1 MKATPTQQSVVLL
14 ALVTSSLIT
23 VRDNG
28 LLPEIK
34 DVVEAGAKSMLDI
47 IAEYRYISD
56 PKEDVLATSA
66 IHAKAA
72 EVINRSSDW
81 FSVEVVVMLGFQ
93 ICTDLLGEVCQPQK
107 RALITQALGCLRD
120 LDDFLDPEGD
130 NGQVM
135 IEVEEI
141 LKAVYKEIG
150 FETNLRYLKHFR
162 KLQRRQKRHA
172 GIKLCRW

>member
-1 MKATPTQQSVVLL
+1 MKATPTQQSVTLL

-66 IHAKAA
+66 ILARAA

-81 FSVEVVVMLGFQ
+81 FSVEVVVRLGFQ

-107 RALITQALGCLRD
+107 RTLITQALGCLRD

-172 GIKLCRW
+172 GIKL

>member
-1 MKATPTQQSVVLL
+1 MKTTPTQQSVTLL
-14 ALVTSSLIT
+14 ALVASSLIT
-23 VRDNG
+23 IRDNG

-34 DVVEAGAKSMLDI
+34 DVVEAGAKSILDI
-47 IAEYRYISD
+47 IAEYRELSD
-56 PKEDVLATSA
+56 PNEDVMATSA
-66 IHAKAA
+66 ILAKAA
-72 EVINRSSDW
+72 AVINRSSDW
-81 FSVEVVVMLGFQ
+81 FSVEVVVRLGFQ

-107 RALITQALGCLRD
+107 RALIIQALSHFRD

-130 NGQVM
+130 NEQVM

-141 LKAVYKEIG
+141 LKAVYKEVS

-172 GIKLCRW
+172 GIKL

>member
-1 MKATPTQQSVVLL
+1 MRATPTQQSVTLL
-14 ALVTSSLIT
+14 ALVASSLLT
-23 VRDNG
+23 VKDNG

-34 DVVEAGAKSMLDI
+34 DVVEAGAKSILDI
-47 IAEYRYISD
+47 IAEYRHISD
-56 PKEDVLATSA
+56 PEEDVLATSA
-66 IHAKAA
+66 ILSKAA
-72 EVINRSSDW
+72 AVINRSSDW
-81 FSVEVVVMLGFQ
+81 FSVEAVVRLGFQ

-107 RALITQALGCLRD
+107 RALITKALGCLRD
-120 LDDFLDPEGD
+120 LDDFLDPERD
-130 NGQVM
+130 NEEVA

-172 GIKLCRW
+172 GIKL

>member
-1 MKATPTQQSVVLL
+1 MKTTPTQQSVTLL

-34 DVVEAGAKSMLDI
+34 DVVEAGATNMLDI
-47 IAEYRYISD
+47 IAKYRYISD
-56 PKEDVLATSA
+56 PNEDVLSTSA
-66 IHAKAA
+66 ILARAA
-72 EVINRSSDW
+72 AVINRSSDW
-81 FSVEVVVMLGFQ
+81 FSVEVVVRFGFQ
-93 ICTDLLGEVCQPQK
+93 ICTDLLGEVCQPEK
-107 RALITQALGCLRD
+107 RALITQALDCLRGI
-120 LDDFLDPEGD
+120 DDFLDPNGD
-130 NGQVM
+130 NEEAM

-141 LKAVYKEIG
+141 LKEVYKEIG

-172 GIKLCRW
+172 GIKL

>member
-1 MKATPTQQSVVLL
+1 MRATPTQQSVTLL
-14 ALVTSSLIT
+14 ALVASSLLT
-23 VRDNG
+23 VKDNG

-34 DVVEAGAKSMLDI
+34 DVVEAGAKSILDI

-56 PKEDVLATSA
+56 PEEDVLATSA
-66 IHAKAA
+66 ILARAA
-72 EVINRSSDW
+72 AMINRSSDW
-81 FSVEVVVMLGFQ
+81 FSVEAGVRLGLK

-107 RALITQALGCLRD
+107 RALITKALGCLRD
-120 LDDFLDPEGD
+120 LDDLLDPEGD
-130 NGQVM
+130 NEEVA

-150 FETNLRYLKHFR
+150 FETNLRYLKNFR

-172 GIKLCRW
+172 GIKL

>member
-1 MKATPTQQSVVLL
+1 MKATSTQQSVTLL
-14 ALVTSSLIT
+14 GLVASSLLTI
-23 VRDNG
+23 RDNG

-34 DVVEAGAKSMLDI
+34 DVVEAGAKSILDI

-56 PKEDVLATSA
+56 LKEDVRATSA
-66 IHAKAA
+66 LLARAA
-72 EVINRSSDW
+72 EGINRSSDW

-120 LDDFLDPEGD
+120 LDDFLDPEGA
-130 NGQVM
+130 NEAAM

-141 LKAVYKEIG
+141 LKEVYKEIG

-172 GIKLCRW
+172 GIKL

>member
-1 MKATPTQQSVVLL
+1 MRTTPIQQSVALL
-14 ALVTSSLIT
+14 GLVASSLIT
-23 VRDNG
+23 VKDNG

-47 IAEYRYISD
+47 IAEYRHISD
-56 PKEDVLATSA
+56 PREDVLATSA
-66 IHAKAA
+66 ILAKAA
-72 EVINRSSDW
+72 AVINRSSDW

-130 NGQVM
+130 NEEVA

-172 GIKLCRW
+172 GIKL

>member
-1 MKATPTQQSVVLL
+1 MRATPTQQPVTLL
-14 ALVTSSLIT
+14 ALVAGSLLT
-23 VRDNG
+23 VKDNG

-34 DVVEAGAKSMLDI
+34 DVVEAGAKSILNI
-47 IAEYRYISD
+47 IAEYRHISD
-56 PKEDVLATSA
+56 PEEDVLATSA
-66 IHAKAA
+66 ILSKAA
-72 EVINRSSDW
+72 AVINRSSDW
-81 FSVEVVVMLGFQ
+81 FSIEVVVRLGFQ

-107 RALITQALGCLRD
+107 RALITKALGCLRD

-130 NGQVM
+130 NEEVA

-172 GIKLCRW
+172 GIKL

>member
-1 MKATPTQQSVVLL
+1 MKSTPTQQSVVLL

-23 VRDNG
+23 VKDNG

-34 DVVEAGAKSMLDI
+34 DVVEAGAKSILDI

-56 PKEDVLATSA
+56 PEEDVLATSA
-66 IHAKAA
+66 ILAKAA
-72 EVINRSSDW
+72 AVINRSSDW
-81 FSVEVVVMLGFQ
+81 FSVEVVVRLGSQ

-107 RALITQALGCLRD
+107 RALITKALGCLRD

-130 NGQVM
+130 NEEVA

-150 FETNLRYLKHFR
+150 LK
-162 KLQRRQKRHA
+162 LIS
-172 GIKLCRW
+172 GT